1 MKKQL
6 ITVAITAALLATTA
20 PGAFASEDIT
30 PSGKKNRY
38 IGAGIGA
45 VAGALLAGPVGL
57 ITGGVIGGLARTD
70 ATAES
75 SDGAERLVIDEPRLN
90 TDTETTDDKVAQSE
104 TEQLIA
110 LAQQGEIAAVIDRN
124 DVEAASDIEE
134 HLITDINFD
143 VFFLSGSTSLEA
155 FYKPQIQSI
164 AGLLHELPDLDVHLE
179 GYSDRRGDEV
189 NNLALANQR
198 LEAVRNELEQAGID
212 ADRIH
217 LTAYGEQRFVSEA
230 GNLEAYTFDRRVVIR
245 FEHTADRSESPVA
258 NADNTAEI

>member
-1 MKKQL
+1 MKTQL
-6 ITVAITAALLATTA
+6 ITAAVTAALLAASA
-20 PGAFASEDIT
+20 PATFASEDIT
-30 PSGKKNRY
+30 PSEAKNRY

-70 ATAES
+70 ATAER
-75 SDGAERLVIDEPRLN
+75 SDGAELLVVDEPQPTTN
-90 TDTETTDDKVAQSE
+90 TETTGDTVAQSQ
-104 TEQLIA
+104 TEQVIA
-110 LAQQGEIAAVIDRN
+110 LAQQGELADVIDN
-124 DVEAASDIEE
+124 NSVEAASDIKE
-134 HLITDINFD
+134 HLIANINFD

-155 FYKPQIQSI
+155 FYKPQIQAI
-164 AGLLHELPDLDVHLE
+164 AGLLHQLPDLDVHLE

-198 LEAVRNELEQAGID
+198 LEAVRDELEQAGVD
-212 ADRIH
+212 ADRVH

-245 FEHTADRSESPVA
+245 FEHTVDRGENPVA
-258 NADNTAEI
+258 QVGNSAEL